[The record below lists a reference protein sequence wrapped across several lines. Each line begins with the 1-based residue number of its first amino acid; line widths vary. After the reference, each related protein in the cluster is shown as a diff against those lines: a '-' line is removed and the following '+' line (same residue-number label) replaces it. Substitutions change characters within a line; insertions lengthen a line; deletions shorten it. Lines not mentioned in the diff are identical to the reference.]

1 MVDDRRK
8 KVVTLHTFRKI
19 LDDNDEDKPVGLV
32 ISILNNAGFTGSNA
46 VAEFHENVK
55 GKQTFDK
62 FVTKSGMNGNRF
74 KDGWMDYVASMR
86 EKIRTQKFGGLN
98 PEQRKGWSVID
109 YPYDSEDDNPD
120 DPLPSEAPRVDCIRT
135 RAQTRSP
142 SPTRIPDKGP
152 MDILFDQY
160 SNYMYLENPS
170 TGRPNNCCQAV
181 VVRLNRLLRHCK
193 KKKLA
198 GGPYCRS
205 HECITRNPAVQ
216 TCC

>member
-74 KDGWMDYVASMR
+74 KGRLDGLRSFD
-86 EKIRTQKFGGLN
+86 E
-98 PEQRKGWSVID
+98 RKNQNAKVWW
-109 YPYDSEDDNPD
+109 
-120 DPLPSEAPRVDCIRT
+120 A
-135 RAQTRSP
+135 
-142 SPTRIPDKGP
+142 
-152 MDILFDQY
+152 
-160 SNYMYLENPS
+160 
-170 TGRPNNCCQAV
+170 
-181 VVRLNRLLRHCK
+181 
-193 KKKLA
+193 
-198 GGPYCRS
+198 
-205 HECITRNPAVQ
+205 
-216 TCC
+216 